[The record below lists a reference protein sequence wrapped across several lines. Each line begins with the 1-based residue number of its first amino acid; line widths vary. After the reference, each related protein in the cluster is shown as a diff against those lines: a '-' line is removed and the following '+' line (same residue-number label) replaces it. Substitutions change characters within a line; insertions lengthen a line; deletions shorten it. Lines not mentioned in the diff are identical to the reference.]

1 MTFHV
6 KLDAIDRLSTWS
18 LFLKIIDK
26 RSLLK
31 KGVRKFRKLHWN
43 ARVPEFC
50 FNKVAA
56 KESEICFKVQQ
67 ILVTSINLSTNI
79 SLVISY
85 GIDYERCNT

>member
-1 MTFHV
+1 MTQLIGWALGAFFS
-6 KLDAIDRLSTWS
+6 KLLTKEA
-18 LFLKIIDK
+18 FEGV
-26 RSLLK
+26 LK
-31 KGVRKFRKLHWN
+31 KGVLKFRKLHWN
-43 ARVPEFC
+43 AHVPEFC

-56 KESEICFKVQQ
+56 KESEIYFKVQQ